1 MKKKLI
7 IFMPSIEGGGV
18 EKNLF
23 IVSNYFATKLK
34 RLSIITVS
42 NSYKKKFDKSIE
54 FISPSS
60 DYWDTFNRR
69 VKYIVAL
76 FLLLK
81 VILKERDILVFAFQ
95 ANIYC
100 IIICKIFSIK
110 IITRSNSAPI
120 GWSKNFIKRYIFKIC
135 LKLADEVM
143 VNSFEFKSKLKKEFN
158 ISPKVIYNPLNFKEI
173 KKLSKEK
180 CPKIFKRKAQLKILN
195 IGRFTEQKDQLTL
208 LKAIN
213 IIKSKLNIELIII
226 GRGMLENKLKNFVIK
241 NKLTKFV
248 KFEKFTKNP
257 YAKLKQTEVFVL
269 SSRFEGL
276 PNVLLEALVLKKFV
290 ISSSCQ
296 TGPKEILLN
305 GKGGL
310 LFKVGDYRGLAN
322 KILFYVSN
330 KSECKYLLKKSYK
343 SLNRFNSDTNLK
355 KYFYLVK
362 KFL

>member
-1 MKKKLI
+1 MLI
-7 IFMPSIEGGGV
+7 VFIPFIGGGGV
-18 EKNLF
+18 EKNVFL
-23 IVSNYFATKLK
+23 ISNF
-34 RLSIITVS
+34 LSKKVKNVKICTIS
-42 NSYKKKFDKSIE
+42 KKFKKKFNSKIKFICPKKNYSENLNIRIKYLICLYELFKFLKSNKN
-54 FISPSS
+54 SVVLS
-60 DYWDTFNRR
+60 
-69 VKYIVAL
+69 
-76 FLLLK
+76 
-81 VILKERDILVFAFQ
+81 FQ

-362 KFL
+362 NFL